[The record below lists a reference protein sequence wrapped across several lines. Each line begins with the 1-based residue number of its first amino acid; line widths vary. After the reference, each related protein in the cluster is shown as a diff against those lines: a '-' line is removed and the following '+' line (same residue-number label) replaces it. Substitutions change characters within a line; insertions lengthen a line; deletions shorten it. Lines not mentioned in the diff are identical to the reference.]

1 MAPHPPA
8 LPAAVESVLAFIKG
22 GGLQPASKPGFAHSL
37 KLSYNTIA
45 KDKISVTNKNKTLTY
60 RYKLSEH
67 VPKPTIGLYTALMDE
82 LTTNA
87 CFSSG
92 SPSPPGVS
100 LQMQTELLTN
110 AFHHHHQQEP
120 SSSHPQD
127 QVGSEIDIVNTV
139 TKLGKTVSHTRT
151 DFYCATT
158 QTPLAFSS
166 HVKYMPTGSR
176 LLDLLFTNK
185 FIYGLYANYVL
196 PRRGEP
202 KLYEEKPL
210 VKDVIGSSL
219 EHHGLGRSS
228 FHVTREHTNPF
239 GALHGGC
246 HAMVMEQVGEAYAK
260 AEMQDHD
267 KNDDKTLLLEGRC
280 LSCCKC
286 AYVCVCHPRT
296 FGSNGGLPESFR
308 PDASP
313 PKGNRIGIGQ
323 LAQQQCYETPQRI
336 GVRQYSSTSQSS
348 SPTTTADSTSSQG
361 EAVYQQALQAL
372 QKVEA
377 LQEARETKKS
387 EEMHKAI
394 EKAEAKQQ
402 AHSNN
407 PKAQNL
413 KGVTVIKT
421 VVKQTRKEQKNAP
434 DIQQLEE
441 EYKAMALTLLR
452 TAGIDYGHPEAL
464 ILMGNGELERAK
476 ELWRNIEKD
485 SSMAEQHSLEP
496 VQASV
501 KQSLEYYQRAG
512 AKGAATGWFN
522 VGQLLWTGFPATDKE
537 EEEEEE
543 EDSNVTANDAHQ
555 VILSSDRAASM
566 DAFRRAIDLGDPDA
580 MYFVGVALLGDEGT
594 ASSSVESLQEGLEY
608 IQSSA
613 AMGHGPARY
622 YLALFH
628 LNGNEE
634 LNIDPC
640 SPDQFVDY
648 LDAAVEAGDADA
660 LFLRGT
666 LYCGQE
672 EDTYGYPCD
681 IPLALNDFLASA
693 EAGNADA
700 AVSAGALLF
709 EGRPGVLPPD
719 QKRAFELYQM
729 AGEMGSLEGWRNV
742 AACYAEGK
750 GVPQSLPTAKYII
763 KTMLQ
768 EGDDSSPVGQ

>member
-1 MAPHPPA
+1 MAPHPSAP
-8 LPAAVESVLAFIKG
+8 PTAAIESVLAFIKG

-45 KDKISVTNKNKTLTY
+45 KDKLSVTNKNKTLTY
-60 RYKLSEH
+60 RYRLSEH
-67 VPKPTIGLYTALMDE
+67 VPKPSIGLYTALMDE
-82 LTTNA
+82 LSTDA
-87 CFSSG
+87 FFVAG

-100 LQMQTELLTN
+100 LQLQTELLTKPC
-110 AFHHHHQQEP
+110 HHKQP
-120 SSSHPQD
+120 HPQH
-127 QVGSEIDIVNTV
+127 QVGSEIDVVNTV
-139 TKLGKTVSHTRT
+139 TKLGKTVSHSRT
-151 DFYCATT
+151 DFYCVAT

-185 FIYGLYANYVL
+185 FLYGLYTKFLL

-202 KLYEEKPL
+202 KLYEERPL

-219 EHHGLGRSS
+219 EHHGLGRAS
-228 FHVTREHTNPF
+228 FHVTREHTNGF
-239 GALHGGC
+239 GGLHGGC

-260 AEMQDHD
+260 AELQDHD
-267 KNDDKTLLLEGRC
+267 KNDDDKTLLLEGRF
-280 LSCCKC
+280 LSNRPR
-286 AYVCVCHPRT
+286 VCVSDYHPRILK
-296 FGSNGGLPESFR
+296 SEYGLSVFFPR
-308 PDASP
+308 DASP
-313 PKGNRIGIGQ
+313 KGNPMAIGQ
-323 LAQQQCYETPQRI
+323 LAQHYETPHRI
-336 GVRQYSSTSQSS
+336 RVRQYSSTPQSP
-348 SPTTTADSTSSQG
+348 SPATTTDSTSQQG
-361 EAVYQQALQAL
+361 EVVYQQALKAL
-372 QKVEA
+372 EKVEE

-434 DIQQLEE
+434 NIQQLEE
-441 EYKAMALTLLR
+441 ETRAEALTLLR
-452 TAGIDYGHPEAL
+452 TAGIEYGHPEAL
-464 ILMGNGELERAK
+464 ILLGNGELEMAK

-485 SSMAEQHSLEP
+485 KKSMTEQRALEP

-512 AKGAATGWFN
+512 EKGAATGWFN
-522 VGQLLWTGFPATDKE
+522 VGQLLWTGFPAADKE
-537 EEEEEE
+537 EDEEN
-543 EDSNVTANDAHQ
+543 NVTANDVNQ
-555 VILSSDRAASM
+555 LILSPDRAASM
-566 DAFRRAIDLGDPDA
+566 DAFRKAIDLGDADA
-580 MYFVGVALLGDEGT
+580 MYFVGVWLLGDEDK
-594 ASSSVESLQEGLEY
+594 ASSSVSSLQEGLEL

-613 AMGHGPARY
+613 ALGHGPARY

-628 LNGNEE
+628 LNGHEG

-640 SPDQFVDY
+640 SPGEFVDY
-648 LDAAVEAGDADA
+648 LNAAVDAEDADA

-666 LYCGQE
+666 FYCGREQ
-672 EDTYGYPCD
+672 DTYGYPCD
-681 IPLALNDFLASA
+681 MKLALQDFLASA

-709 EGRPGVLPPD
+709 EGRPGVLPQD

-763 KTMLQ
+763 KTMLR
-768 EGDDSSPVGQ
+768 EGDNSSL